1 MTGAS
6 ARLLAAFA
14 SGLFAAGL
22 AAAELIAVPPL
33 QTRVTDLTA
42 TLTRDQAAVL
52 ETGLAQLEK
61 SHGSQVAILLVPST
75 RPESIEAYALRV
87 AENWKLGRQGIDDGL
102 LIVVAKNDRKLRIEV
117 GRGLEGAVPD
127 AVAKRIVAEVIGP
140 RFKEGDFYGGLQAGV
155 AKVQAAIGSEALPA
169 PPSAVLS
176 GGPTLDL
183 DTVFIV
189 GIVIAI
195 VLGAL
200 MGRLLGRLGGS
211 TVTAGGVGTLAWLA
225 SGSVL
230 AALIG
235 AVLVFVFVLALAPTG
250 GGSGRSPPRA
260 NGGGSSRSVRASS
273 RGGGRTA
280 RSTSSSGGSWSS
292 DSGGG
297 WSRSSSDSSF
307 SGGGG
312 DFGGGGASGDW

>member
-75 RPESIEAYALRV
+75 RPESIEAYAIRV
-87 AENWKLGRQGIDDGL
+87 AEHWQLGRQGVDDGL
-102 LIVVAKNDRKLRIEV
+102 LMVVAKNDRKLRIEV
-117 GRGLEGAVPD
+117 GRGLEGAIPD

-169 PPSAVLS
+169 PAALAST
-176 GGPTLDL
+176 PTMDL

-189 GIVIAI
+189 GIVITI

-200 MGRLLGRLGGS
+200 MGHLLGRLGGS
-211 TVTAGGVGTLAWLA
+211 TVTAGVVGTLAWLA
-225 SGSVL
+225 SGSVP

-235 AVLVFVFVLALAPTG
+235 AVLVFVFVLAWAPTG
-250 GGSGRSPPRA
+250 AGDRRSPPRA
-260 NGGGSSRSVRASS
+260 SSGGDSRSMRRVSS

-280 RSTSSSGGSWSS
+280 RSASSGSLSSDSEGGGSSSSS
-292 DSGGG
+292 DSG
-297 WSRSSSDSSF
+297 F